1 MCRRAV
7 LQLTMAVGIICTLP
21 APQRVQ
27 ISAVMLLWC
36 AQARRLQRKV
46 AEGGDLGLDDES
58 AAPPA
63 RAALQMLQAP
73 RGRRRAAG
81 GNPNPSGLH
90 SGSAAR
96 AKRKAD
102 AGLNSEGGMGPVM
115 LGAVPARAIL
125 HTNMCHS
132 TEVGCRSDDE
142 P

>member
-1 MCRRAV
+1 
-7 LQLTMAVGIICTLP
+7 
-21 APQRVQ
+21 
-27 ISAVMLLWC
+27 MLLWC

-58 AAPPA
+58 AAPPT

-81 GNPNPSGLH
+81 GNPNPAGLH

-102 AGLNSEGGMGPVM
+102 AGLNNEGGMGPVM
-115 LGAVPARAIL
+115 LGAVPAHAFL
-125 HTNMCHS
+125 HMDMCYNL
-132 TEVGCRSDDE
+132 EVGFRYNDE